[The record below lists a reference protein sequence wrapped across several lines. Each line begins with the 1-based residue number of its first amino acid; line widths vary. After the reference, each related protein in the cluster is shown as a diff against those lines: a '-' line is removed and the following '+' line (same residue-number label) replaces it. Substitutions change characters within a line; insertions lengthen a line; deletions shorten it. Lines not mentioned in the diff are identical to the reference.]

1 MAAEP
6 ISISIPNTLAAVRDH
21 TRVFQ
26 DLVYV
31 YPVIS
36 RRSRGLSIGINLNP
50 DKRCNFDCVYCE
62 VDRRTP
68 GRAETVDL
76 VQLREELAWLVR
88 YALDGGLAS
97 QPKFNEVPELTRV
110 VRDIA
115 FSGDGEPTMVPN
127 FDECVRVAV
136 EVKRQFG
143 LEATK
148 LVLITDSA
156 GLDKGTVKRGLELMD
171 AHQGEFWC
179 KLDAGTEAY
188 YRRVNRSN
196 VKFDRIL
203 ANLLETGRARPIVIQ
218 SLFLKIDGTPMPA
231 AELAAY
237 CGRLNDLRE
246 GGATLREVHAYTVA
260 RPTPEPWATRL
271 STDELEAIASE
282 IRRRTGLTVQTFD

>member
-1 MAAEP
+1 MATSP
-6 ISISIPNTLAAVRDH
+6 VSIPNTLAAVQDH

-68 GRAETVDL
+68 GRAETVNL
-76 VQLREELAWLVR
+76 PQLREELAWLVR
-88 YALDGGLAS
+88 YALEGGLAT
-97 QPKFNEVPELTRV
+97 QPKFNEVPEMTRV

-127 FDECVRVAV
+127 FDECVRVAI
-136 EVKRQFG
+136 EVKQEFH
-143 LEATK
+143 LDDTK

-156 GLDKGTVKRGLELMD
+156 GLDKLTVKRGLELMD
-171 AHQGEFWC
+171 GSRGEFWC
-179 KLDAGTEAY
+179 KLDAGTEPY

-196 VKFDRIL
+196 VKFERIL
-203 ANLLETGRARPIVIQ
+203 ANLLETARARPIIIQ
-218 SLFLKIDGTPMPA
+218 TLFLKIDGTPMPA
-231 AELAAY
+231 AELEAY
-237 CGRLNDLRE
+237 CGRLKDLTA
-246 GGATLREVHAYTVA
+246 GGAWIHEVHAYTIA

-271 STDELEAIASE
+271 TAVELETIAAE
-282 IRRRTGLTVQTFD
+282 VRRRTGLTVQTFD

>member
-1 MAAEP
+1 MANETV
-6 ISISIPNTLAAVRDH
+6 SIPNTLAVVQDH

-76 VQLREELAWLVR
+76 PQLREELAWLVR
-88 YALDGGLAS
+88 YALDGGLAT
-97 QPKFNEVPELTRV
+97 QPKFNEVPAMTRV
-110 VRDIA
+110 VRDLA

-127 FDECVRVAV
+127 FDECVQAAM
-136 EVKRQFG
+136 EVKREFH
-143 LEATK
+143 LDDTK

-156 GLDKGTVKRGLELMD
+156 GLDKLTVKRGLELMD
-171 AHQGEFWC
+171 GSHGEFWC

-196 VKFDRIL
+196 VKFERIL
-203 ANLLETGRARPIVIQ
+203 ANLLETARARPIIIQ
-218 SLFLKIDGTPMPA
+218 TLFLKIDGSPIPA
-231 AELAAY
+231 AELEAY
-237 CGRLNDLRE
+237 CGRLNDLLA
-246 GGATLREVHAYTVA
+246 GGAQIREVHAYTIA

-271 STDELEAIASE
+271 TAAELETIAAE
-282 IRRRTGLTVQTFD
+282 VRRQTGLTVQTFD